1 MITIKKKHNIDDPK
15 FLELL
20 TKFNN
25 VVRYA
30 YNRRVKD
37 GISKLSELEQHVKL
51 NMRNIE
57 CLDASWIKNAVKKS
71 TELHTDKKLYFGGK
85 SNFFKKKFGKK
96 VDFNK
101 NSPMEIRGASGDKG
115 NRKAKLVDNKFIFK
129 PYKGLEFEIELK
141 LSRNE
146 RRMLNIIQEESKL
159 SKNYFNFE
167 INEEYIWITFNEP
180 VLEDVYKFKKGRYL
194 GIDLNPNWIAISIM
208 DNGIT
213 EVYKELIDL
222 RELNKCGKS
231 KKEYELSIL
240 SKHIIKICR
249 GWNVESVCLE
259 ELSMNSGD
267 KGRGRYYNKLVNND
281 WNRNYFVNN
290 LKKWLNINSI
300 KFLMVNPYY
309 TSFIGQVKNPED
321 YDSIAASKEVAYR
334 GHLMDCRF
342 RVNDYINGFLS
353 GPVTTRWK
361 EMLPDIN
368 TFKDMYNYFKS
379 QKKSRNSYRFLFN
392 EAEKLKWSCLRLQSY
407 KSNIDLI
414 RF

>member
-1 MITIKKKHNIDDPK
+1 MVTIKKKHNINDPK

-37 GISKLSELEQHVKL
+37 GISKLSEMEQHVKL
-51 NMRNIE
+51 NMMNIE
-57 CLDASWIKNAVKKS
+57 CLDASWIKDAVKKA
-71 TELHTDKKLYFGGK
+71 TELNTDKKLYFGGK

-101 NSPMEIRGASGDKG
+101 NSPMEMRGSSNDKG
-115 NRKAKLVDNKFIFK
+115 NRKAKLIDNKFIFK
-129 PYKGLEFEIELK
+129 PNKGLEFEIELK

-159 SKNYFNFE
+159 SRNYFNFE
-167 INEEYIWITFNEP
+167 INEEYLWISFNEP
-180 VLEDVYKFKKGRYL
+180 VMESHTFKKGRYL

-222 RELNKCGKS
+222 TKLNKCSKS

-240 SKHIIKICR
+240 SKHIIKICK
-249 GWNVESVCLE
+249 GYSVESVCLE
-259 ELSMNSGD
+259 ELSMSSGD
-267 KGRGRYYNKLVNND
+267 KGKGRSYNKLVNND

-290 LKKWLNINSI
+290 LRKWLNINSI
-300 KFLMVNPYY
+300 KVVMVNPYY

-334 GHLMDCRF
+334 GYLMDCRF

-353 GPVTTRWK
+353 GPVTTHWK

-392 EAEKLKWSCLRLQSY
+392 EAEKLKWSCLRLMSY
-407 KSNIDLI
+407 KSGIDLI

>member
-1 MITIKKKHNIDDPK
+1 MITIKKKHNINDPK

-51 NMRNIE
+51 NMMNID

-146 RRMLNIIQEESKL
+146 KKMLNIIQEESKL
-159 SKNYFNFE
+159 SRNYFNFE

-180 VLEDVYKFKKGRYL
+180 VLESHTFKKGRYL

-249 GWNVESVCLE
+249 GWNVESVCIE
-259 ELSMNSGD
+259 ELSMSSGD
-267 KGRGRYYNKLVNND
+267 KGKGRSYNKLVNND

-290 LKKWLNINSI
+290 LRKWLNINSI
-300 KFLMVNPYY
+300 KFLMVNPFY

-334 GHLMDCRF
+334 GYLMDQKF

-368 TFKDMYNYFKS
+368 TFREMYNYFKS
-379 QKKSRNSYRFLFN
+379 QKKSKNSYRFLFN
-392 EAEKLKWSCLRLQSY
+392 EAEKLKWSCLRLMSY